1 MFRRSLYVLFPLAI
15 VLSVLLRFTDCDY
28 PFGIFKLFFLY
39 ISPLEWMNTFWLSLR
54 RFNITWWSSLFLIK
68 RLVAYLSS
76 LILNLC
82 LWIPEVCLW
91 IKYGVIW
98 QCFLF
103 TLTTSWYY
111 EEFRGNTS
119 PWSQAALPVKIWP
132 RCQC

>member
-1 MFRRSLYVLFPLAI
+1 MSFFLWPLCCLSFFDLRI
-15 VLSVLLRFTDCDY
+15 VITLLVSSSS
-28 PFGIFKLFFLY
+28 FLY

-68 RLVAYLSS
+68 LLVAYLSS

-82 LWIPEVCLW
+82 WWIPEVCLG

-111 EEFRGNTS
+111 EEFRRNTS
-119 PWSQAALPVKIWP
+119 QWSQAALPVKIWP